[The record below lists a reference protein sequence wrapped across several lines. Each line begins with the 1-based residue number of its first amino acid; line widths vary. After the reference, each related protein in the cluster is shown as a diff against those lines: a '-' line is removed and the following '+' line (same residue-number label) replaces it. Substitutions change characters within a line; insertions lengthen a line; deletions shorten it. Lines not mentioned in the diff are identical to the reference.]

1 MSDSNTEAVLP
12 IPLEDIIACLR
23 EKRPPRPANQYQIVV
38 ANEHLEQQAVCIDD
52 PVPTGQQ
59 ILEAAGYTPT
69 NNYMLLM
76 LQGTGMLEEVNLS
89 ETVDVYQ
96 RAVEQFIAFES
107 DRIFYF
113 ELNGKRFPWGTK
125 HVSEETLRTLGDIP
139 AEQSLWLEQRE
150 VEDALLGNGDKVDL
164 SESGLERIY
173 SEKRSWVLNVH
184 GVRITSEQPT
194 ILASEAMQAAGFN
207 PDKGWILILK
217 VKGKAKQSITVSDV
231 IDLTKP
237 GIEKLRLTP
246 AEINNGE
253 AATSLRADFA
263 LLEKDAAYLNTLG
276 IKWETLIDNGR
287 RWLIIRDYAL
297 PTGYNHD
304 AVDIAIDVPASYP
317 DAAIDMFYCNP
328 PLKLASGAVIAQTS
342 SHVSIGGITYQQW
355 SRHLNGTTRWNPL
368 TDSVIT
374 QMAVVEESLL
384 REVGKSYN

>member
-1 MSDSNTEAVLP
+1 MSDSNKQTVPP
-12 IPLEDIIACLR
+12 IQLEDILACLR
-23 EKRPPRPANQYQIVV
+23 EQRPPRPANQYQIVV
-38 ANEHLEQQAVCIDD
+38 SNEHLEQKAVCIDD

-59 ILEAAGYTPT
+59 ILEAAGHTPA
-69 NNYMLLM
+69 NNYVLLM
-76 LQGTGMLEEVNLS
+76 LQGTGTLEEVNLS

-96 RAVEQFIAFES
+96 QGIEQFIAFES
-107 DRIFYF
+107 DRIFYV
-113 ELNGKRFPWGTK
+113 ELNGKRFPWGAK
-125 HVSEETLRTLGDIP
+125 HISETVLRSLGDISS
-139 AEQSLWLEQRE
+139 EQSLWLEQRKTKD
-150 VEDALLGNGDKVDL
+150 VLLESGDKVDL

-207 PDKGWILILK
+207 PAEGWILILK
-217 VKGKAKQSITVSDV
+217 VKGEPKQSITVNDV

-253 AATSLRADFA
+253 AATDLRSDFA
-263 LLEKDAAYLNTLG
+263 LLEKDADYLNTLG
-276 IKWETLIDNGR
+276 IKWETLIDNRR
-287 RWLIIRDYAL
+287 RWLIIRDYLL
-297 PTGYNHD
+297 PAGFNYEV
-304 AVDIAIDVPASYP
+304 ADIAIDIPASYP

-328 PLKLASGAVIAQTS
+328 ALKLASGTVIEQTA
-342 SHVSIGGITYQQW
+342 SHVSISGITYQRW
-355 SRHLNGTTRWNPL
+355 SRHLNGATRWNPL

-384 REVGKSYN
+384 REVGE

>member
-1 MSDSNTEAVLP
+1 MSNSNKQDVPP

-23 EKRPPRPANQYQIVV
+23 EQRPPRLANQYQIMVV
-38 ANEHLEQQAVCIDD
+38 NEHLEQETVCIDD

-59 ILEAAGYTPT
+59 ILEAAGLTPA
-69 NNYMLLM
+69 NNYLLLM

-96 RAVEQFIAFES
+96 QGVEKFIAFES
-107 DRIFYF
+107 DRIFYV
-113 ELNGKRFPWGTK
+113 ELNGKRFPWGSQ
-125 HVSEETLRTLGDIP
+125 HISEIALRTIGNIP
-139 AEQSLWLEQRE
+139 TEQSLWLEQRKM
-150 VEDALLGNGDKVDL
+150 EDTLLENGDKVDL
-164 SESGLERIY
+164 SEPGLERIY

-207 PDKGWILILK
+207 PAEGWTLILK
-217 VKGKAKQSITVSDV
+217 VKGEPKQSITVNDV

-253 AATSLRADFA
+253 AVAGLRSDFA

-276 IKWETLIDNGR
+276 VKWETLIDDRR

-297 PTGYNHD
+297 PEGYSHEV
-304 AVDIAIDVPASYP
+304 VDIAIDIPASYP

-355 SRHLNGTTRWNPL
+355 SRHLNGATRWNPL
-368 TDSVIT
+368 TDSIIT

-384 REVGKSYN
+384 REVGE